1 MWQVGYFFQNSCKAI
16 NKITGHIALSDRL
29 NVKDAILIYMAWT
42 TAGQESKGSKAQ
54 GKYDYMHSNGL
65 MREVMKS
72 EAFLLVSL
80 R

>member
-42 TAGQESKGSKAQ
+42 AAGQEGKGSKA
-54 GKYDYMHSNGL
+54 
-65 MREVMKS
+65 
-72 EAFLLVSL
+72 
-80 R
+80 